1 VFAASCLRINAA
13 NFLHKWR
20 QKNKDRVSEK
30 YVITLTDYWNITEPE
45 KEELK
50 AKQKRG
56 NECTKRN
63 TQK

>member
-1 VFAASCLRINAA
+1 MLLSSIT
-13 NFLHKWR
+13 KGGG
-20 QKNKDRVSEK
+20 KNKDRVSEK
-30 YVITLTDYWNITEPE
+30 YVISLMDYWNITEAG

-56 NECTKRN
+56 NENTKRN

>member
-1 VFAASCLRINAA
+1 M
-13 NFLHKWR
+13 
-20 QKNKDRVSEK
+20 
-30 YVITLTDYWNITEPE
+30 DYWNFIELE

-56 NECTKRN
+56 NENTKRN